1 MPEQFQH
8 RSIDDREGYHSDG
21 AVPPLLPDMAVD
33 VTGAIA
39 DRGHSPVIFQ
49 EGLTR
54 MFSRL
59 FRREKTE
66 SSHSGAPALPSNRYK
81 VLVVDDDVHLR
92 ELLKAA
98 LEHNGYTVFTGE
110 TGADAVRLGRE
121 IAPDLIVLDGN
132 MPVMDGFDA
141 LKRLRTVRSTEKI
154 PIIMLTMRSHQ
165 VDMLTGYRFGAQE
178 YLTKPVVVE
187 QLLVSVRRLLSAR

>member
-1 MPEQFQH
+1 M
-8 RSIDDREGYHSDG
+8 
-21 AVPPLLPDMAVD
+21 L
-33 VTGAIA
+33 
-39 DRGHSPVIFQ
+39 
-49 EGLTR
+49 
-54 MFSRL
+54 SRL
-59 FRREKTE
+59 FRREKADSNH
-66 SSHSGAPALPSNRYK
+66 SSAPAVPSNRYT
-81 VLVVDDDVHLR
+81 VLVVDDDAHLR

-98 LEHNGYTVFTGE
+98 LEHNGYAVRVGE
-110 TGADAVRLGRE
+110 TGADAVRLARE
-121 IAPDLIVLDGN
+121 TTPDLIVLDGN